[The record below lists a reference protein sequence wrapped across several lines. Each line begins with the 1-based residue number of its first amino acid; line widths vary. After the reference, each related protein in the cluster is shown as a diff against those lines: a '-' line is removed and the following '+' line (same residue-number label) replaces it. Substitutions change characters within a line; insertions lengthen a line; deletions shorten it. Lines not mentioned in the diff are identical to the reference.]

1 MGWGFDYSIIKESKG
16 PKQGDYRA
24 LGGKTR
30 QENKTKEE
38 EEDPNS
44 WHGWTECL
52 CFLGS
57 SEEAF
62 L

>member
-1 MGWGFDYSIIKESKG
+1 MIIASLKS

-30 QENKTKEE
+30 QENKAKEE